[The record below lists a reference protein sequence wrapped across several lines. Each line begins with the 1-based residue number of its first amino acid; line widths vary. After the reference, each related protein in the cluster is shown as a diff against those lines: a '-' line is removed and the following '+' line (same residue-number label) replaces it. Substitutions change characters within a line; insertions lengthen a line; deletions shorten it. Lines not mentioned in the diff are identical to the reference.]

1 MNQLGREGAY
11 MSFDLVALA
20 ACNITFL
27 ALVAYVV
34 KLGISDKFVTY
45 FLFGEYLVAMVPL
58 TIIAILEP
66 NTTIPIVAVFLIH
79 IVLLIILGVAP
90 KLLRAN

>member
-1 MNQLGREGAY
+1 VQH
-11 MSFDLVALA
+11 
-20 ACNITFL
+20 CI

-79 IVLLIILGVAP
+79 IVLLIILGGVSRTISA
-90 KLLRAN
+90 